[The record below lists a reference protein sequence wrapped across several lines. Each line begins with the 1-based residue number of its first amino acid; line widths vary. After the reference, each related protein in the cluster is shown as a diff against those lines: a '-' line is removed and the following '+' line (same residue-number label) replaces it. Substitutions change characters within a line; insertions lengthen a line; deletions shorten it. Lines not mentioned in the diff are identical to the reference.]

1 MKVNYLYFL
10 LLPYAVS
17 AQVQTLKGNGQ
28 PVIQLQFGQ
37 DQKELFVQYGK
48 PFSKTYGSTPTYYAW
63 NLETEQRT
71 ELFSEQISQ
80 LSPNGQFIAR
90 IRANQLEILD
100 RKIQKIIHTIPM
112 EQTIGLHL
120 TFMADNSSLLVQNNQ
135 KFSLFNLE
143 QGKFT
148 HHWQHFG
155 DTKFD
160 FNTSFWVQSE
170 GDSIRIQNMFT
181 QKWLNTVRIPHGEH
195 LKNIIF
201 SPELIFFI
209 THSDQYLR
217 LWETF
222 TPALVPKEFVKTVE
236 IDKSEHFWGI
246 NPEGSLLSFGR
257 DTLKLY
263 ITPLFKIITT
273 PLTFEHPITNVA
285 WFGNW
290 VAAGDQ
296 QGNVKIWKAT
306 DEAISKILYQKEI
319 ESEISLMSSR
329 NYGNDK
335 DTEKRRKNRISK
347 IYEKYLGLYSDRY
360 VTNRT
365 PQDRLLNYL
374 DMERIEKDYLEQKK
388 MERALLDKNK

>member
-1 MKVNYLYFL
+1 VKINYLYFL
-10 LLPYAVS
+10 LLPYCVS
-17 AQVQTLKGNGQ
+17 AQLLTLQGHGQ
-28 PVIQLQFGQ
+28 PVMQLQFGQ
-37 DQKELFVQYGK
+37 DQNELFVQYGK
-48 PFSKTYGSTPTYYAW
+48 PFSKTHGNTPTYYAW
-63 NLETEQRT
+63 NLETKRRT

-100 RKIQKIIHTIPM
+100 RNIQKIIHTIPM

-170 GDSIRIQNMFT
+170 GDSIRMQNMFT

-222 TPALVPKEFVKTVE
+222 TPALVPKEFAKTVE
-236 IDKSEHFWGI
+236 IGKNDRFWGLC
-246 NPEGSLLSFGR
+246 PEGRHLLVGK

-263 ITPLFKIITT
+263 IMSRNKIIVTPLA
-273 PLTFEHPITNVA
+273 FEHPITNVT
-285 WFGNW
+285 WSGHS
-290 VAAGDQ
+290 VAAADQ
-296 QGNVKIWKAT
+296 QGNVKTWIAT
-306 DEAISKILYQKEI
+306 DETMSQLIYQKEI
-319 ESEISLMSSR
+319 EMDASLIRCRDCEGISPEIIKKKVMRSAQ
-329 NYGNDK
+329 N
-335 DTEKRRKNRISK
+335 
-347 IYEKYLGLYSDRY
+347 KYLGIYTENL
-360 VTNRT
+360 VTNQT
-365 PQDRLLNYL
+365 PQDMYRNYL
-374 DMERIEKDYLEQKK
+374 DMEQGEKRRAEERE
-388 MERALLDKNK
+388 MERKLLDKNK